1 MSEQIIPEMCN
12 GCGWA
17 GKTLC
22 RIIKDP
28 GWFFRHRGACFAK
41 VTSERMREIEKEI
54 HKKMKEKEGS
64 R

>member
-1 MSEQIIPEMCN
+1 MSEQIVPEMCE

-28 GWFFRHRGACFAK
+28 GWIYQHRGNCFARM
-41 VTSERMREIEKEI
+41 TPERVREIEHEI
-54 HKKMKEKEGS
+54 HHREKGK
-64 R
+64 